1 MDTSQPSIQEI
12 PKWVRRYAQN
22 RTAPLLIWMV
32 CFILLGV
39 AIGGSSYLA
48 GMAYRSGRHALFGV
62 SLAVLILSCGATIW
76 FSIPKWGGRWIE
88 GLGKRY
94 YALEGE
100 VELAC
105 PKKPRGARIYVIVF
119 GLCQAAAIAAGLM
132 GWLSMR
138 YFQPVTALYF
148 VPFATLIFLLQRP
161 KVGYIAL
168 LWPALYAIHAILV
181 VAGAPIVFEG
191 QAENLNIIIP
201 VIGYGLLTAIIGHI
215 YNRYALS
222 RLKRLAGGADSH
234 V

>member
-1 MDTSQPSIQEI
+1 MGTSGSSVQEI

-32 CFILLGV
+32 CFILLGL

-48 GMAYRSGRHALFGV
+48 GMAYRSGKHGLFGV
-62 SLAVLILSCGATIW
+62 SFAVLILACGATIW
-76 FSIPKWGGRWIE
+76 FSIPKCGGRWIE

-94 YALEGE
+94 YAPEGE

-105 PKKPRGARIYVIVF
+105 PRKPRGARVLVIVF

-148 VPFATLIFLLQRP
+148 VPFAIFLFLLQRP
-161 KVGYIAL
+161 RIGYIAL

-181 VAGAPIVFEG
+181 APIVFEG
-191 QAENLNIIIP
+191 RAEDLNIIIP
-201 VIGYGLLTAIIGHI
+201 VIGYGLLTAVIGHT

-222 RLKRLAGGADSH
+222 RLKRLAGGADPH